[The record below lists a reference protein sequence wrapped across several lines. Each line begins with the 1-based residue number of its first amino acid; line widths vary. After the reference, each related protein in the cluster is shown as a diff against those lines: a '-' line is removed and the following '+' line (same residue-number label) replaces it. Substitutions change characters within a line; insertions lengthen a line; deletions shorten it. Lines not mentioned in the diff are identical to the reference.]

1 LQKKRQQCSIVVIVM
16 RSSAAMISDLDLT
29 ELAKAVGLDETV
41 ALRPGQFLFRE
52 GDEGDALYI
61 VKSGT
66 LRVVRGD
73 AVLETLRA
81 GSIVGEMAI
90 IDEHERSA
98 AVIAGTHA
106 ELLRVDEQKFLSLI
120 EHTPRFALIVM
131 RVMSSRLRIMNERY
145 RIRATETATAR
156 PSRGS

>member
-1 LQKKRQQCSIVVIVM
+1 
-16 RSSAAMISDLDLT
+16 MIQDLDLA
-29 ELAKAVGLDETV
+29 ELAKAVGLDETIS
-41 ALRPGQFLFRE
+41 LRPGQFLFRE
-52 GDEGDALYI
+52 DDDADALYI

-90 IDEHERSA
+90 IDEHRRSA

-131 RVMSSRLRIMNERY
+131 RVMSNRLRIMNERY
-145 RIRATETATAR
+145 RLRAAEVSAMR
-156 PSRGS
+156 PTRSS